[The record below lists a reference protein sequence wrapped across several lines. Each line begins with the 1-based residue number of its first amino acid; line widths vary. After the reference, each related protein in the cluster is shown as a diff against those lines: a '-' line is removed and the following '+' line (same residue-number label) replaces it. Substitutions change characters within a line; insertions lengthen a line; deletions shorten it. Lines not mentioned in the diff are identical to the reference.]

1 MPREQHPLN
10 PAELSKPSMPISAL
24 CLPARITERAE
35 VLLMFIRQR
44 EAERR
49 DYTLTRALGFTEGLE
64 AAEAISRPQR
74 GALQQIYCDAD
85 LQAWEGPPNP
95 RHSMLPRVA
104 VEGDSLVIRIT
115 TECLLHAVTIS
126 DRWPM
131 NYQGEPGATITD
143 PVLFV
148 EEIIAE
154 LTREDEQ
161 GANAL
166 HHLLDEAAENA
177 LEAGSQAVEF
187 HEEGGDE

>member
-1 MPREQHPLN
+1 MPRAQNPLN
-10 PAELSKPSMPISAL
+10 PAELSKPSLPISAL
-24 CLPARITERAE
+24 CLPKHITERAE
-35 VLLMFIRQR
+35 VLLGFILQR

-49 DYTLTRALGFTEGLE
+49 DYTLTRALAFAEALE
-64 AAEAISRPQR
+64 VAGAISRAGR
-74 GALQQIYCDAD
+74 EALQQIFCDAD
-85 LQAWEGPPNP
+85 LQAWDGPPNP

-126 DRWPM
+126 DRWPT
-131 NYQGEPGATITD
+131 NYRGEPEATITD

-177 LEAGSQAVEF
+177 LEAGSQAVEI
-187 HEEGGDE
+187 HEEGDEE